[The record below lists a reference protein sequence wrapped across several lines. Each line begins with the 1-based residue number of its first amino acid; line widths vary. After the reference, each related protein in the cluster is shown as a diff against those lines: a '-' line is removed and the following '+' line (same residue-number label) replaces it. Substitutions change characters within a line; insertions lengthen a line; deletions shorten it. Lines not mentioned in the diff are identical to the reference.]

1 MPSIMC
7 PPESCCCCKLEVG
20 VKVGAGLFIAYSLL
34 ALVLVLAYGDAN
46 VDAFCSFEELEST
59 AECGES
65 CAVHES
71 GAWFTADATFY
82 KFSAETVPGFSEDH
96 PEVPIVPLC
105 SSMNQADT
113 TLGTQKT
120 YFVPAPD
127 ASSPDDAEGVT
138 AERAGIICSTQ
149 RCTEAQVADGSCSS
163 TLATIA
169 SAEENERARLA
180 CGDSSCW
187 LGLQSARTSVW
198 SDPSEWDDGTAF
210 AYTNWWPVDQPPAR
224 EDPSYPKVYVFMNIP
239 GAEPGEHCSALR
251 FHEYFGVFAL
261 LVLAGLSTLALM
273 GANALDGKQ
282 LDMAW
287 GTSACGR
294 SRSSSPRFKLR
305 RRPTSVPSC
314 HRPGFGAPGW
324 SDNSSSACLWACGGS
339 LANALSRTSA
349 RMAAYR
355 TTRTAASYS

>member
-1 MPSIMC
+1 MC

-34 ALVLVLAYGDAN
+34 ALVLVFAYGDAN

-71 GAWFTADATFY
+71 GAWFTAHATFY

-169 SAEENERARLA
+169 SAEENERARQA

-187 LGLQSARTSVW
+187 LGLQSARTSAW

-224 EDPSYPKVYVFMNIP
+224 EDPSYPQVYVFMNIP

-287 GTSACGR
+287 QGYIG
-294 SRSSSPRFKLR
+294 
-305 RRPTSVPSC
+305 
-314 HRPGFGAPGW
+314 
-324 SDNSSSACLWACGGS
+324 LWAVTFIQSAIQTSQTTDLSAFVPPAWVWGPWLVGQFLIGLPLGLWWVISQRS
-339 LANALSRTSA
+339 LANQCKDGSLSKDADSG
-349 RMAAYR
+349 
-355 TTRTAASYS
+355 